1 MDERRLITDAEEIQ
15 TKADSTAE
23 QRWRETISD
32 TGRRLGGQEAV
43 DIFAVRATFYACGR
57 MERWSRELLDIFLS
71 RSPQQIGFGIRCF
84 VIYWGCSKVTLSWV
98 YILVFKTHMLETK

>member
-1 MDERRLITDAEEIQ
+1 MDECCLITDVEDIQ

-43 DIFAVRATFYACGR
+43 DIFVVRAIFYACGR
-57 MERWSRELLDIFLS
+57 MGRWSRELLDTFFI
-71 RSPQQIGFGIRCF
+71 PPTNMIWD
-84 VIYWGCSKVTLSWV
+84 Y
-98 YILVFKTHMLETK
+98 VFCDLLGML